1 MKTKEFADSILNSIQ
16 FAIDAHIHNPKKQ
29 SDAVRFWDRN
39 TPYVVHPIWCAM
51 TLLTETTLDESIR
64 FDGFAALLWHDVLED
79 TQLDLPETTP
89 NNVKKYISDM
99 TFMSFSDEIEGI
111 WKRDKIIRLFKL
123 YDKTSNLL
131 DGTWMKDDK
140 WNRYVDFT
148 NRLNED
154 VLSNY
159 GELNITKI
167 ATSVCV
173 KRGL

>member
-1 MKTKEFADSILNSIQ
+1 MKTKEFADSILTSIQ
-16 FAIDAHIHNPKKQ
+16 FAVDAHIHHPKAQ

-51 TLLTETTLDESIR
+51 TLLTETKLDESIR

-79 TQLDLPETTP
+79 SQLELPENTSDR
-89 NNVKKYISDM
+89 VRQYISDM
-99 TFMSFSDEIEGI
+99 TFKSFSDEIEDV
-111 WKRDKIIRLFKL
+111 WKRDNIIRLFKL

-131 DGTWMKDDK
+131 DGTWMSDDK

-154 VLSNY
+154 VLRNH

-167 ATSVCV
+167 AMSVCV
-173 KRGL
+173 KRGF

>member
-1 MKTKEFADSILNSIQ
+1 
-16 FAIDAHIHNPKKQ
+16 
-29 SDAVRFWDRN
+29 
-39 TPYVVHPIWCAM
+39 M

-64 FDGFAALLWHDVLED
+64 IDGFAALLWHDVLED
-79 TQLDLPETTP
+79 TQLDLPENTSDRI
-89 NNVKKYISDM
+89 KKYISDM
-99 TFMSFSDEIEGI
+99 TFKSFSDEIEVI

-131 DGTWMKDDK
+131 DGTWMRDEK
-140 WNRYVDFT
+140 WNRYLDFT

-173 KRGL
+173 KRDL

>member
-1 MKTKEFADSILNSIQ
+1 MKTKEFADNILNSIQ
-16 FAIDAHIHNPKKQ
+16 FAVDAHINNPKTQK
-29 SDAVRFWDRN
+29 DAVRFWDGN
-39 TPYVVHPIWCAM
+39 TPYIVHPIWCAM

-79 TQLDLPETTP
+79 TQLELPENTSDS
-89 NNVKKYISDM
+89 VKKYITDM
-99 TFMSFSDEIEGI
+99 TFKSFSDEIEDV
-111 WKRDKIIRLFKL
+111 WKRDNIIRLFKL

-131 DGTWMKDDK
+131 DGAWMSNDK

-154 VLSNY
+154 VLNNY
-159 GELNITKI
+159 GKLNITKI

-173 KRGL
+173 KR